1 MQRFKMNDEINFDE
15 VVDLYKMAGWQ
26 EYCKNLEN
34 LRLALIIHRSSWP
47 FIRIITVWAFCGR

>member
-26 EYCKNLEN
+26 EVPQK
-34 LRLALIIHRSSWP
+34 S
-47 FIRIITVWAFCGR
+47 